1 MIIQCKQCR
10 TKFRFDDAQI
20 VDDGLWVRCS
30 RCGHVFFQDNPKKMS
45 GTADAPAMNPV
56 SPQNTYAERSSG
68 RLAFEPVRNEAAKNV
83 PDDDVAS
90 FLNAVME
97 PEKTASDGLK
107 RESRP
112 ANKESKDIA
121 DIEFSSGFENLHEM
135 HESGDE
141 SEETP
146 PPPVRKKIRLWQVA
160 LWTILVIVVIPAV
173 IYFVV
178 FPQLG
183 ERYVKLGEQGIN
195 MVLNAAGVAQ
205 PTQGQFVTGQ
215 IKLQNVRQRII
226 NNYIL
231 GNIRIVEGTARN
243 QADFSMARILVKGDI
258 LDAYAVVL
266 DSKMSYAGNVLTEEE
281 LTNLSEEE
289 IIKRLSLPE
298 GLNNANDRVI
308 PNGQIPFMIVFTRD
322 QPGVIKTTVMVAGA
336 ERLL

>member
-30 RCGHVFFQDNPKKMS
+30 RCGHVFFQDNPKKMN
-45 GTADAPAMNPV
+45 GAADALPMDSV
-56 SPQNTYAERSSG
+56 SPQNITAERSPG
-68 RLAFEPVRNEAAKNV
+68 RLAFEPVRNDAPKNI

-90 FLNAVME
+90 FLSAVME
-97 PEKTASDGLK
+97 PEKTGSEDLKSESRQTK
-107 RESRP
+107 RES
-112 ANKESKDIA
+112 ASVEDIK
-121 DIEFSSGFENLHEM
+121 ISSGFENLHEM
-135 HESGDE
+135 EESGDE
-141 SEETP
+141 SEAAP
-146 PPPVRKKIRLWQVA
+146 PPPVRKSSRIWQIA
-160 LWTILVIVVIPAV
+160 LWSILVIVAIPAIV
-173 IYFVV
+173 YFVV

-183 ERYVKLGEQGIN
+183 ERYVKLGEQGVN
-195 MVLNAAGVAQ
+195 MFLKAAGVSQ

-231 GNIRIVEGTARN
+231 GNIRIVEGTAGN
-243 QADFSMARILVKGDI
+243 QADFSMARIRVKGDI

-266 DSKMSYAGNVLTEEE
+266 DSKVSYAGNVLTEEE

-289 IIKRLSLPE
+289 IFKRLSMPS
-298 GLNNANDRVI
+298 GLNNANERVF

-322 QPGVIKTTVMVAGA
+322 QPGVIKTTVMIAGA